1 MRLKP
6 AKSTA
11 DAQSSEA
18 PQPNQMRLKP
28 AKPPADAQPS
38 EAPQPNQ
45 MRLKP
50 AKPPADAQP
59 TEAPKTEQT
68 QPAPPEKVSLKP
80 PELPSHKA
88 PAIKND
94 TADKLDET
102 IQPLPT
108 TTRRSNPLISIII
121 IAVLFL
127 ILSAAA
133 AGIWYLLKS
142 DQQSSSEEQPT
153 ASASVST
160 PVANGPISKAKKT
173 IKKVPVADFA
183 KIEGAAIT
191 NSTSVPEPQVV
202 PVPQAT
208 TVPEFELKKIPEPA
222 AVKLNEQLKQAA
234 SQYLQ
239 NVHIGALRTGP
250 RARVMLN
257 GVNYA
262 VNDVVDSNTGLR
274 FLGTRDQRLVFKDKN
289 GTLYVKSF

>member
-11 DAQSSEA
+11 EAQSSEA
-18 PQPNQMRLKP
+18 PQPNK
-28 AKPPADAQPS
+28 
-38 EAPQPNQ
+38 

-59 TEAPKTEQT
+59 TEAPTTEQT
-68 QPAPPEKVSLKP
+68 QPPPPEKVSLKP
-80 PELPSHKA
+80 PELPSQEV

-94 TADKLDET
+94 TADKLDKT

-108 TTRRSNPLISIII
+108 TTRRSTTLVSIII
-121 IAVLFL
+121 IGVLFL

-142 DQQSSSEEQPT
+142 DKQSSSEEQPT
-153 ASASVST
+153 ASASASVPVST

-173 IKKVPVADFA
+173 IKEVPVADFS
-183 KIEGAAIT
+183 KIEGAAIA
-191 NSTSVPEPQVV
+191 NSTSVPEPKVVTV

-208 TVPEFELKKIPEPA
+208 TVPEFELKKIPEPE

-239 NVHIGALRTGP
+239 SIHVGALRTGP

-262 VNDVVDSNTGLR
+262 VNDVVDSSTGLR
-274 FLGTRDQRLVFKDKN
+274 FLGTRDQRLVFKDRN

>member
-1 MRLKP
+1 
-6 AKSTA
+6 
-11 DAQSSEA
+11 
-18 PQPNQMRLKP
+18 
-28 AKPPADAQPS
+28 
-38 EAPQPNQ
+38 

-80 PELPSHKA
+80 PELPSQKA

-183 KIEGAAIT
+183 KIEGAAIAD
-191 NSTSVPEPQVV
+191 STSVPEPQVV

-208 TVPEFELKKIPEPA
+208 TVPEFELKKIPEPE